1 MTPEICP
8 NCGAELPRRARACPE
23 CGADETTGWSET
35 AGGEN
40 LDLPEEAFDHAE
52 FVRREFGSAAP
63 KPQGVKWFWW
73 VTAVVVLAAM
83 ILFLVR

>member
-23 CGADETTGWSET
+23 CGADEATGWSEN

-40 LDLPEEAFDHAE
+40 LDLPGGQFDYDD
-52 FVRREFGSAAP
+52 FVSQEFGSASP
-63 KPQGVKWFWW
+63 KPSGIQWFWW
-73 VTAVVVLAAM
+73 VTAVVVLICM
-83 ILFLVR
+83 MVWLVR